1 MSVVINELEVV
12 VSPPEG
18 SAPDGP
24 PPRTAPPLAPPE
36 LNAFL
41 ERRLRQELRTF
52 AH

>member
-12 VSPPEG
+12 VSPPD
-18 SAPDGP
+18 SPAPDRP
-24 PPRTAPPLAPPE
+24 PPQTAPPLAPPE

-41 ERRLRQELRTF
+41 ERRVRQELRTF